1 MKRVAVLGAGRVG
14 SLIAADLAADDAIA
28 VTVADASAEALG
40 RLSASCGA
48 HTVRADLSS
57 PAELARVLASCDAA
71 VGAVPG
77 HLGARVL
84 RAAIEAGRPIAD
96 IAFAPEDPLE
106 LDGLA
111 RERGVPA
118 IVDCGVAP
126 GLSNL
131 LVGRSVAEL
140 DRADSAR
147 ILVGGLPVRRV
158 WPWEYRAVFSPTDV
172 VEEYTR
178 PSRLRR
184 AGAEVVRPALTE
196 IERIDLPGVG
206 TVEAFLTDG
215 LRTLLRTIPLDD
227 LEEKTLR
234 WPGHAE
240 KVLVLR
246 ETGFLDEV
254 PVEVGG
260 VALAPRALTEALL
273 FRAWELGPGEPELTV
288 LRVEVRGRRAGRD
301 VAIVWELVDRTDPG
315 TGATSMART
324 TGFPC
329 AIAVRLLLDGTWT
342 RPGVHPPE
350 VLGGDAVLVARFRDE
365 LAARGVHLT
374 RSEG

>member
-48 HTVRADLSS
+48 HTVCADLSA
-57 PAELARVLASCDAA
+57 PAELARVLGSCDAA